1 MNISKVSL
9 RAIVAVA
16 TALLAMSLMGCMPTN
31 SAESDAQAANRQY
44 MASVN
49 QCMDSISEKL
59 ASFED
64 AVARGDVVTMK
75 TQADKAFKEI
85 DDLEAVE
92 APEVLADVKA
102 GYVEGCRLLEDALS
116 SYVDLFTQ
124 VDSGAVAA
132 DSAEY
137 ASAIAGIQATYD
149 EGISKLEATDK
160 LALGL

>member
-75 TQADKAFKEI
+75 TQ
-85 DDLEAVE
+85 
-92 APEVLADVKA
+92 
-102 GYVEGCRLLEDALS
+102 
-116 SYVDLFTQ
+116 
-124 VDSGAVAA
+124 
-132 DSAEY
+132 
-137 ASAIAGIQATYD
+137 
-149 EGISKLEATDK
+149 
-160 LALGL
+160 